1 MSEQRSSTLPGKL
14 QALRHDYRALK
25 APAFL
30 DTRICAEVAAREA
43 KRTRRQPLLVAVAVA
58 IAVLTIVPFLHWQET
73 ATPPVSMAAL
83 PMGLTSVRLP
93 PPPSLTKLRSIS
105 TPALPPRPVRPQPD
119 TPGKPPEVQTLN
131 PWQKEN
137 THEIT

>member
-1 MSEQRSSTLPGKL
+1 MSKQQPNSPPSEL
-14 QALRHDYRALK
+14 QALRRDYRALK

-30 DTRICAEVAAREA
+30 DTRIRANVADRQARH
-43 KRTRRQPLLVAVAVA
+43 TRRRPLLVAVAVA
-58 IAVLTIVPFLHWQET
+58 IAMLAIVPFIPRHEL

-93 PPPSLTKLRSIS
+93 PPPSLTKLRSVS

-119 TPGKPPEVQTLN
+119 TSGKSPEVQTHN

-137 THEIT
+137 THEVT

>member
-1 MSEQRSSTLPGKL
+1 MSKQQPNSPPSEL
-14 QALRHDYRALK
+14 QALRRDYRALK

-30 DTRICAEVAAREA
+30 DTRIRANVADRQARH
-43 KRTRRQPLLVAVAVA
+43 TRRRPLLVAVAVA
-58 IAVLTIVPFLHWQET
+58 IAMLAIVPFIPRHEL

-83 PMGLTSVRLP
+83 PMSLTSVRLP
-93 PPPSLTKLRSIS
+93 PPPSLTKLRSVS

-119 TPGKPPEVQTLN
+119 TSGKTPEVQTHN

-137 THEIT
+137 THEVT

>member
-1 MSEQRSSTLPGKL
+1 MNEQPSSTPRSEL

-30 DTRICAEVAAREA
+30 GTRIHAEVTARQGR
-43 KRTRRQPLLVAVAVA
+43 RTRRPLLAAVVVALV
-58 IAVLTIVPFLHWQET
+58 VLAIVPFLPRQEL
-73 ATPPVSMAAL
+73 APPPVSMAAL

-93 PPPSLTKLRSIS
+93 PAPSLTKLRSVS
-105 TPALPPRPVRPQPD
+105 TPALPPRPARPQPD
-119 TPGKPPEVQTLN
+119 TSGKSPEVQTHN

-137 THEIT
+137 THEVT

>member
-1 MSEQRSSTLPGKL
+1 MSEQQPDTPPSEL
-14 QALRHDYRALK
+14 QALRRDYRALK

-30 DTRICAEVAAREA
+30 ETRVRAGVIDRQARHS
-43 KRTRRQPLLVAVAVA
+43 RRRPLLIAVAVA
-58 IAVLTIVPFLHWQET
+58 IAMLAIVPFIARHEL

-93 PPPSLTKLRSIS
+93 PPPSLTKLRSVS
-105 TPALPPRPVRPQPD
+105 TPALPPRPARPQPD
-119 TPGKPPEVQTLN
+119 TSGKSPEVQTHN

-137 THEIT
+137 THEVT